1 MTSESDQTHAAAAP
15 FLSMRGINKSFGA
28 AHVLRDVFFSIN
40 AGEVRGLVGENG
52 AGKSTLIKILT
63 GLYAADSGTIELE
76 GRPVVISSP
85 ADAERLGIHVIHQD
99 RHLAGRLTVA
109 EQLYLGRSESRSGWV
124 SRSALNRRATADLRR
139 TVGLEVPPQLL
150 VDELT
155 VAEQQL
161 LQIARAVLAKP
172 RLLLLDEPTA
182 PLAASEVRQLF
193 GTIHQLQESGVPIVY
208 ISHYLQ
214 ELRQISGQVTVL
226 RNGSNAGDVDLDGSP
241 NGLERVIELMI
252 GSTVEEFGP
261 SRTVRHA
268 DSGTAALEVTGLAVP
283 GALTELGLT
292 VRSGEILGVTGLVG
306 SGVDVLADA
315 VTGNI
320 PHSGHVRL
328 HGQVIRSARAFVGA
342 SGAYVPADR
351 RKNGVLV
358 RNTVRENISLVT
370 LRTLSSRLGLIPR
383 RREQE
388 VAQTFIRELDIRP
401 ARAEA
406 VAGGLSGGNQQKTVL
421 ARWLAAGSRFLV
433 LDQPTSGVDVGSRA
447 QIYAQI
453 NNLVDAGAGALLVT
467 VDLEELVGLADRIL
481 VFYRGSVIAELSRG
495 EASTDRIL
503 ALASGA
509 RQQEPDSSI
518 PEPISS
524 FRTITREHA

>member
-1 MTSESDQTHAAAAP
+1 MSLGSKPTRPEAVP
-15 FLSMRGINKSFGA
+15 FLSMRGINKSFGS
-28 AHVLRDVFFSIN
+28 AHVLRDVSFSIH

-63 GLYAADSGTIELE
+63 GLYSADSGIIELE
-76 GRPVVISSP
+76 GEPVVITSP

-109 EQLYLGRSESRSGWV
+109 EQLYLGRSESRGGWV
-124 SRSALNRRATADLRR
+124 SRTVLNRRAAEDLRR
-139 TVGLEVPPQLL
+139 TVGLEIPPRLL

-161 LQIARAVLAKP
+161 LQIARAVLAEP
-172 RLLLLDEPTA
+172 RLLVLDEPTA
-182 PLAASEVRQLF
+182 PLAAAEVEQLF
-193 GTIHQLQESGVPIVY
+193 GTIQRLQETGVPIIY

-214 ELRQISGQVTVL
+214 ELRQISGEVTVL
-226 RNGSNAGDVDLDGSP
+226 RNGNNAGNVDLQEEHNALD
-241 NGLERVIELMI
+241 RVIELMI
-252 GSTVEEFGP
+252 GTGVDEFGP
-261 SRTVRHA
+261 PRATRLPA
-268 DSGTAALEVTGLAVP
+268 DPTPALEVTGLAVP
-283 GALTELGLT
+283 GALTDLSFT
-292 VRSGEILGVTGLVG
+292 VRGGEILGVTGLVG

-315 VTGNI
+315 ITGNM
-320 PHSGHVRL
+320 PHAGQVRL
-328 HGQVIRSARAFVGA
+328 HGRTIRSSHAFVRA

-370 LRTLSSRLGLIPR
+370 LRTLSNPLGLIHR

-388 VAQTFIRELDIRP
+388 LADRFITQLDIRP

-406 VAGGLSGGNQQKTVL
+406 VAGELSGGNQQKTVL

-433 LDQPTSGVDVGSRA
+433 FDQPTSGVDVGSRA

-453 NNLVDAGAGALLVT
+453 NDLVDAGAGALLVT

-481 VFYRGSVIAELSRG
+481 VFYRGSVVAELSRG

-503 ALASGA
+503 SLASGTD
-509 RQQEPDSSI
+509 QQERTSSVSGVPGGI
-518 PEPISS
+518 
-524 FRTITREHA
+524 RTIEREHA